1 MWVAATFAT
10 IALLA
15 AGFMV
20 WFLIALLRER
30 SRTTDCSVVRV
41 RRMPTRETL
50 VNLGRIRADD
60 DYYARQFKGGGYY
73 LDLLE
78 SEGHAEEYS
87 QCATRAI
94 RVKFR
99 RSEPIRC
106 RTQFFL
112 R

>member
-30 SRTTDCSVVRV
+30 SPTTDCSVVRV
-41 RRMPTRETL
+41 RRVPARETL

-60 DYYARQFKGGGYY
+60 GYYARQFKGGNYY

-78 SEGHAEEYS
+78 SEGHAKEYS
-87 QCATRAI
+87 
-94 RVKFR
+94 
-99 RSEPIRC
+99 
-106 RTQFFL
+106 
-112 R
+112 

>member
-41 RRMPTRETL
+41 RRVPARETL
-50 VNLGRIRADD
+50 VNLGRIRVDD
-60 DYYARQFKGGGYY
+60 DYYARQFKGGDYY
-73 LDLLE
+73 LDLLRVKVMRK
-78 SEGHAEEYS
+78 EYS

-94 RVKFR
+94 RVKF
-99 RSEPIRC
+99 S
-106 RTQFFL
+106 
-112 R
+112 